1 MNRVRVTLMLAAVA
15 ALAACGQS
23 ATSTAVVPLEIEQGT
38 SCSLDGMLLAD
49 YPGPKAQIQ
58 YAGQTEPD
66 FFCDTVEMFHTVLDP
81 EQLRAVRGIFVQD
94 MGKADWDAPRDHWI
108 DAKNAFYV
116 YGSKRDGS
124 MGPTIASFALQADAT
139 KFAAE
144 YGGKVYHFAD
154 ITPGMVILD
163 GGVLHDSIH

>member
-1 MNRVRVTLMLAAVA
+1 MCIRDR
-15 ALAACGQS
+15 
-23 ATSTAVVPLEIEQGT
+23 
-38 SCSLDGMLLAD
+38 
-49 YPGPKAQIQ
+49 
-58 YAGQTEPD
+58 
-66 FFCDTVEMFHTVLDP
+66 FHTVLDP

-163 GGVLHDSIH
+163 GGVLHDRIH